1 LSNSHGSI
9 IITYMDAG
17 EGIYNFSAVLNY
29 ENSVF
34 EDITADNISTESSSG
49 WQKTYSSDT
58 KKLLLDNASYIKDD
72 QTIATITLKAKSEVQ
87 VTSSTFGL
95 TEVKAAN
102 MEGEIQGKDISTVI
116 QIGEGGGQI
125 PVTNEVPVINET
137 GDNTIIGSNTIQNSN
152 TVPTVIDP
160 VNEVTTSMG
169 TGSSS
174 GKKTYTYKGFN
185 VLGSINIPKT
195 GINYPIID
203 TASKK
208 GIETSV
214 AYFYGPGPNQ
224 VGNTTIVGHNYRNGS
239 FFGKNKRLANGDI
252 IYITDNS
259 GAKIKYT
266 IYNIYTTTPDDG
278 TYLTR
283 DTNGKREV
291 SLSTC
296 TDDSKGRL
304 VIWAREG

>member
-1 LSNSHGSI
+1 MFDNKYSKFLTFILIVAI
-9 IITYMDAG
+9 IAIVGLIGFIGYDFYRKYYIDKDA
-17 EGIYNFSAVLNY
+17 
-29 ENSVF
+29 
-34 EDITADNISTESSSG
+34 EDFM
-49 WQKTYSSDT
+49 
-58 KKLLLDNASYIKDD
+58 ASYEQDM
-72 QTIATITLKAKSEVQ
+72 A
-87 VTSSTFGL
+87 
-95 TEVKAAN
+95 
-102 MEGEIQGKDISTVI
+102 
-116 QIGEGGGQI
+116 
-125 PVTNEVPVINET
+125 
-137 GDNTIIGSNTIQNSN
+137 NTIIGSNTIQNSN